1 LIPENMR
8 AAAVRVDDVV
18 GVAGFIHPDDHVDVI
33 VTMHPEKGGETTS
46 RVILQNVRVLA
57 VGQELGVDEQKRNMA
72 QPVTVATLLVS
83 TEESE
88 MLALASAQGRLLLT
102 LRPWA
107 DRTQI
112 FTNGVAPTQLLGALK
127 PHTEPEPRKKNEA
140 VLSTK
145 LASREAGSGLASL
158 LPENMRAAAV
168 RVDDVVG
175 VAGFIQPDDHVDV
188 IVTMRLER
196 GGETTSRVILQN
208 VRVLAVG
215 QQLGVDEQKRNQAM
229 PVTVATLLVSTEES
243 EMLALASAQGR
254 LLLTLRPW
262 ADKNQIATL
271 GVGPTQLMGPARPR
285 VSDAPARPQT
295 EERLLA
301 RVESPVR
308 TAVAPAS
315 PQPAVPETVEILR
328 GDRFEQRKFEGKSPP
343 RSGE

>member
-1 LIPENMR
+1 MTFTVIALVAGVSVAAVLKSYVSHLSSGPPMTGVVVATMELPQATTLLAEHLAVVPWPTGSRPEGTYSDPKEIVGRVLMSKLVKNEAVLSTKLASREAGSGLASLIPENMR

-127 PHTEPEPRKKNEA
+127 PHTEPEPRKKNEERVYA
-140 VLSTK
+140 RV
-145 LASREAGSGLASL
+145 
-158 LPENMRAAAV
+158 AAA
-168 RVDDVVG
+168 
-175 VAGFIQPDDHVDV
+175 P
-188 IVTMRLER
+188 
-196 GGETTSRVILQN
+196 
-208 VRVLAVG
+208 
-215 QQLGVDEQKRNQAM
+215 M
-229 PVTVATLLVSTEES
+229 PA
-243 EMLALASAQGR
+243 A
-254 LLLTLRPW
+254 
-262 ADKNQIATL
+262 
-271 GVGPTQLMGPARPR
+271 
-285 VSDAPARPQT
+285 APAPK
-295 EERLLA
+295 
-301 RVESPVR
+301 P
-308 TAVAPAS
+308 APN
-315 PQPAVPETVEILR
+315 ETVEILR
-328 GDRFEQRKFEGKSPP
+328 GDRFEQRKFEGKAPK
-343 RSGE
+343 SGE